1 MEEENKRYDYVEDVE
16 ISKEMRTAF
25 LDYSMSVIVSR
36 ALPDVRDGMKPVHRR
51 ILHAMNQLGITSGV
65 AHKKSARIVGE
76 VIGKYHPHGDT
87 AVYDAMVRMSQNW
100 KITNPLIDMQGNN
113 GSIDDDPAAAMRYTE
128 ARLAKI
134 SDFLLQDIDKDTV
147 EWAPNFSDEK
157 MEPTVLPARFP
168 NLLVNGITGIAA
180 GYATNIPPHNLNEVV
195 QASIYRIS
203 HPDCSL
209 EELMQFVK
217 GPDFPTGG
225 IVMGLDGIKQAF
237 KTGRGRILIR
247 SKVEIVPTRTIK
259 QIVIHEIPYEV
270 IKSNLVKKI
279 DEIRL
284 NKKIDGILDVRD
296 ESDRTGLRIVVDLK
310 KDSNDEQIL
319 NYLMSLA
326 MMLDAFINHREDVVI
341 RRSKYDLASKKD
353 RAHILEGLIKAVSV
367 MDEIIRIIR
376 KSKDKAHAKK
386 NLIERFD
393 FTEKQ
398 AEAIVVMR
406 LYRLTNT
413 DVKELKAEFKQL
425 QCDIVQLE
433 KIISNKNELHKV
445 MVEELEK
452 VNEEFN
458 TPRLSDIVHEVK
470 EIVIDEKAM
479 ISKEECMITITRDGY
494 IKRVSMRSY
503 NASSESMTQRK
514 DTDSLVC
521 YGASHTL
528 QTLVFFTNRGTYG
541 YIPVYQIEEAK
552 WKDLGGHIS
561 NYIKMDS
568 SEKIIAAYVLDSFKT
583 GVHVI
588 SASRHGMIK
597 RTELKEFEVSRS
609 NKTMACMKIGAM
621 DEMIN
626 VSLSYKPDDHVILV
640 SEQGYGLMY
649 PVEQIPL
656 VSNKSK
662 GVKAMNLSKDDCVAS
677 ICVSQNREEQVLVST
692 TTLSLKRMKQ
702 TEIAALNR
710 PAKGNRICKLVK
722 SNPNVIL
729 NVHMVD
735 LNTPFE
741 IYAED
746 IMRFEAKEISLMNA
760 QSTFSSP
767 LGKVDKFE
775 WVSPLE
781 NITDGSWVKQD
792 DFEQPSLFDEEK
804 A

>member
-1 MEEENKRYDYVEDVE
+1 M
-16 ISKEMRTAF
+16 
-25 LDYSMSVIVSR
+25 
-36 ALPDVRDGMKPVHRR
+36 P
-51 ILHAMNQLGITSGV
+51 ILSF
-65 AHKKSARIVGE
+65 S
-76 VIGKYHPHGDT
+76 
-87 AVYDAMVRMSQNW
+87 S
-100 KITNPLIDMQGNN
+100 
-113 GSIDDDPAAAMRYTE
+113 
-128 ARLAKI
+128 
-134 SDFLLQDIDKDTV
+134 QDIDIITGKKTMTIRKLWKTPLKKGDRLYCYWNLVSKEKKKIFEAKVLDVQTI
-147 EWAPNFSDEK
+147 PFSDLKDNDELARKEGFESAVEMVKDFKKMYAGKIEDSELFQIIYFEK
-157 MEPTVLPARFP
+157 
-168 NLLVNGITGIAA
+168 
-180 GYATNIPPHNLNEVV
+180 
-195 QASIYRIS
+195 
-203 HPDCSL
+203 
-209 EELMQFVK
+209 
-217 GPDFPTGG
+217 
-225 IVMGLDGIKQAF
+225 
-237 KTGRGRILIR
+237 
-247 SKVEIVPTRTIK
+247 
-259 QIVIHEIPYEV
+259 
-270 IKSNLVKKI
+270 
-279 DEIRL
+279 
-284 NKKIDGILDVRD
+284 LDV
-296 ESDRTGLRIVVDLK
+296 
-310 KDSNDEQIL
+310 NDW
-319 NYLMSLA
+319 
-326 MMLDAFINHREDVVI
+326 
-341 RRSKYDLASKKD
+341 K
-353 RAHILEGLIKAVSV
+353 G
-367 MDEIIRIIR
+367 
-376 KSKDKAHAKK
+376 DK
-386 NLIERFD
+386 
-393 FTEKQ
+393 
-398 AEAIVVMR
+398 
-406 LYRLTNT
+406 
-413 DVKELKAEFKQL
+413 
-425 QCDIVQLE
+425 
-433 KIISNKNELHKV
+433 
-445 MVEELEK
+445 
-452 VNEEFN
+452 
-458 TPRLSDIVHEVK
+458 
-470 EIVIDEKAM
+470 IDEKAM

-503 NASSESMTQRK
+503 NASSDSMTQRK

-583 GVHVI
+583 GGHVI

-621 DEMIN
+621 DEMIS
-626 VSLSYKPDDHVILV
+626 VSLSYKPDDQVILV

-677 ICVSQNREEQVLVST
+677 ICVSQNREEQVLIST

-702 TEIAALNR
+702 TEIAPLNR

-729 NVHMVD
+729 NVHVVD

-760 QSTFSSP
+760 QATFSSP

-781 NITDGSWVKQD
+781 NVTDGSWVKQD